1 MTTNFQAVINGL
13 TKEFQENSDILAF
26 VLVGS
31 QVRETI
37 YKATEQSDIDLYVIV
52 RDEAAVDV
60 ESSLPDLVSRFGN
73 ILFSFKHQIGF
84 VAVYEDLVRLEIPV
98 VKESQLDSVFSRPKA
113 QETKVLFDRTNG
125 KLEEVLS
132 KRPDTLDF
140 AKLFTQG
147 VTNFW
152 YWQILAVQYF
162 NKGEFYNA
170 RKVLSIHESALIKL
184 FELLNDPTILLLE
197 TNKRIEEFLIEE
209 QQDQLKLISPSYNP
223 AQIKA
228 ALRIVVD
235 IIPKVAK
242 EVSAKYNYA
251 YDQAL
256 EDNLK
261 PRLSDQLNK

>member
-1 MTTNFQAVINGL
+1 MTINPQAIINGL

-31 QVRETI
+31 QARETV
-37 YKATEQSDIDLYVIV
+37 YKATDQSDIDSYVIV
-52 RDEAAVDV
+52 RDEVAINV
-60 ESSLPDLVSRFGN
+60 ENSLPEIVSKFGN

-98 VKESQLDSVFSRPKA
+98 IKESQLESVFSRPKS
-113 QETKVLFDRTNG
+113 QVVKVLFDRTNG
-125 KLEEVLS
+125 ALEEVLS
-132 KRPDTLDF
+132 KRPETVDF
-140 AKLFTQG
+140 SKLFIQG
-147 VTNFW
+147 MTNFW
-152 YWQILAVQYF
+152 YWQILAVQYLK
-162 NKGEFYNA
+162 KGEFYNA

-184 FELLNDPTILLLE
+184 FELLNDHNILLLE
-197 TNKRIEEFLIEE
+197 TNKRIEEFLTKD
-209 QQDQLKLISPSYNP
+209 QQDQLRLISPSYNP
-223 AQIKA
+223 EEIKG

-235 IIPKVAK
+235 IISKVAK